1 MLLVLVRDRAA
12 GGKEKVVSLKR
23 REELARAR
31 PSLEAQCPLCHEFPG
46 TCRADPV
53 CYAFGVVGPSGLIA
67 APVFGRA
74 VRVDGTDDAG
84 EVSIDLAKELGMVSR
99 EARHPLLKL

>member
-1 MLLVLVRDRAA
+1 MA
-12 GGKEKVVSLKR
+12 
-23 REELARAR
+23 
-31 PSLEAQCPLCHEFPG
+31 
-46 TCRADPV
+46 

-84 EVSIDLAKELGMVSR
+84 EVSTDLAKELGMVSC
-99 EARHPLLKL
+99 EAHHPLLKL